1 MSEYIDRGSFGC
13 VIKPNIKCD
22 GTFGKKNNITKF
34 FFDKNEYISEKKNHE
49 KIEKID
55 KKNVFIV
62 KKINNCKIFLTPE
75 IKSKIINLNLCEL
88 TNDTVYQITY
98 EYGGIDLYNLFYKK
112 NSILLKSNL
121 FVFLQNFANIFEG
134 LSKINKNNLFH
145 FDIRINNILYDPIKN
160 KFKIIDFGFLNNI
173 NKYNLFLNHKHPSY
187 PNDINILTS
196 IYYGNFYKDLNLY
209 KLNTNILVSILKKDI
224 AIINLIYEKD
234 KNPYFQKILVLINEI
249 YNYFNIDIF
258 TNFDYTIFE
267 KIYLKQIK
275 LSTIY
280 KDFGNKIDVYMLG
293 LVLYDIIL
301 SIFINLKNNPTII
314 QIPLEIF
321 HLIKKMVILNP
332 YDRIS
337 IQQAT
342 KEFKSIMKK

>member
-1 MSEYIDRGSFGC
+1 MSEYIDRGSYGC

-22 GTFGKKNNITKF
+22 GTFGNNNITKF
-34 FFDKNEYISEKKNHE
+34 FFDKKEYISEKKNHE

-55 KKNVFIV
+55 KRNSFIV
-62 KKINNCKIFLTPE
+62 KKITNCKILLTPK
-75 IKSKIINLNLCEL
+75 IKSKILNLDLCEL
-88 TNDTVYQITY
+88 TSDYVYQITY
-98 EYGGIDLYNLFYKK
+98 EYGGIDLFNLLSEKY
-112 NSILLKSNL
+112 SILLKINL
-121 FVFLQNFANIFEG
+121 FVFLQNFANIFDG
-134 LSKINKNNLFH
+134 LSKINKNGLCH
-145 FDIRINNILYDPIKN
+145 FDIKINNILYDPIKN

-173 NKYNLFLNHKHPSY
+173 NKYNLFLYNRY
-187 PNDINILTS
+187 LYFPNDTNILMS
-196 IYYGNFYKDLNLY
+196 IINNNNFYKDLKYY
-209 KLNTNILVSILKKDI
+209 KLNTNKLVLILKKYI
-224 AIINLIYEKD
+224 VIINEIYEKN
-234 KNPYFQKILVLINEI
+234 KNPYFQKLLVLINDI

-293 LVLYDIIL
+293 ILLYEFL
-301 SIFINLKNNPTII
+301 LFIFIKLENNPTITK
-314 QIPLEIF
+314 IPLKLF

-332 YDRIS
+332 YDRIT

>member
-1 MSEYIDRGSFGC
+1 MSEYIDRGSYGC

-22 GTFGKKNNITKF
+22 GTFGNNNITKF
-34 FFDKNEYISEKKNHE
+34 FFDKSNYISEKKNHE

-55 KKNVFIV
+55 KRNTFIV

-75 IKSKIINLNLCEL
+75 IKSKILNLDLCEL
-88 TNDTVYQITY
+88 TSDYVYQITY
-98 EYGGIDLYNLFYKK
+98 EYGGIDLLNLLSEKY
-112 NSILLKSNL
+112 SILLKINL

-134 LSKINKNNLFH
+134 LSKINKNGLGH
-145 FDIRINNILYDPIKN
+145 FDI
-160 KFKIIDFGFLNNI
+160 KINNI
-173 NKYNLFLNHKHPSY
+173 NKYNLFLYNRY
-187 PNDINILTS
+187 LYFPNDTNILMS
-196 IYYGNFYKDLNLY
+196 IINNNNFYKDLKYY
-209 KLNTNILVSILKKDI
+209 KLNTNKLVSILKKYI
-224 AIINLIYEKD
+224 VIINEIYEKN
-234 KNPYFQKILVLINEI
+234 KNPYFQKLLVLINDI

-267 KIYLKQIK
+267 KIYLKKIK

-293 LVLYDIIL
+293 ILLYEFL
-301 SIFINLKNNPTII
+301 LFIFIKLENNPTITK
-314 QIPLEIF
+314 IPLKLF

-332 YDRIS
+332 YDRIT